1 MTPTNAPS
9 WLNLEIVIFPPAVKC
24 CLAIPTILTR
34 SSTLSTWDNR
44 CRVSLCCTRSLHS
57 RWRMT
62 VSPMMVGK
70 GRISAWPTDRPGVT
84 LDRHFRIG
92 VHDHLPV
99 LVLVH
104 QMCAGVSVSS
114 FQPLSTDGLSL
125 SHFQSKPKLC
135 NGPCNRRNLNDDMQR
150 KIRYNLLCGSKS
162 IFVMRKLHTS
172 LIEINSDYA
181 PVYRWFIFWVAECK

>member
-34 SSTLSTWDNR
+34 SSTLSTWENR

-70 GRISAWPTDRPGVT
+70 GRISAWPTDRLGVT

-104 QMCAGVSVSS
+104 QMCTGVSVSS

-172 LIEINSDYA
+172 LIEINSDYFSEWQNA
-181 PVYRWFIFWVAECK
+181 NSS